1 MSASSS
7 SSTASCPEPTAAGTF
22 LYARRYIPRCELAK
36 LALEQMQALHLRGI
50 DIVRAMG
57 YPPKHTF
64 AATDRLRYVLCSPV
78 LGLDGSYIDP
88 FYDANDFLET
98 LFDILKLP
106 SEQYRAEMET
116 IRQTW
121 AQ

>member
-7 SSTASCPEPTAAGTF
+7 SSTASCLEPTSAGTF

-78 LGLDGSYIDP
+78 LGLDGSYIDAY
-88 FYDANDFLET
+88 YDASEFLIELFSLLQIDPET
-98 LFDILKLP
+98 YQLSLKQIVQNLP
-106 SEQYRAEMET
+106 
-116 IRQTW
+116 
-121 AQ
+121 